1 MFSSIPKTYAD
12 PNISRRVIHSDHVGS
27 AIPNSFPMSGKASE
41 NVNTRHTIVVSGQTP
56 QVQVKDLPSRVNTAA
71 PAPTNPYGNE
81 CGNLDAFKAGLS
93 KTDCGGLDQALAS
106 QERGCRPPQ
115 DSFCFSPQAMLYC
128 VMQDLMKQ
136 KMMMAMMSGGMG
148 CGMSVGM
155 PGGCGGWQAP
165 MTAGWDGP
173 MNANFGCGPSEFN
186 GNSAWSFSSFSAFWG
201 GQF

>member
-1 MFSSIPKTYAD
+1 MSMNITKTYAD
-12 PNISRRVIHSDHVGS
+12 PNISRQVFHSDHVGS
-27 AIPNSFPMSGKASE
+27 AIPNSFPLPQKASE
-41 NVNTRHTIVVSGQTP
+41 NANARHTVVVSGQTP
-56 QVQVKDLPSRVNTAA
+56 QVLVKNPVNTAA

-93 KTDCGGLDQALAS
+93 QTDCGGLDQALAS
-106 QERGCRPPQ
+106 QEKGCCPPQ

-173 MNANFGCGPSEFN
+173 INANFGCGQGGFD
-186 GNSAWSFSSFSAFWG
+186 GNAVWSFSSFSAFWG
-201 GQF
+201 GSF